1 MRKSAT
7 DCRVY
12 GKRQS
17 REAGD
22 KRQLVASIRWEWIT
36 ERPFTEIM
44 SLRHEY

>member
-7 DCRVY
+7 DRRVY
-12 GKRQS
+12 GTRQS

-36 ERPFTEIM
+36 ERSFTEIM
-44 SLRHEY
+44 SLWREN